1 MKSQKSK
8 FIKMFLLAGM
18 IIVNACHAHG
28 ADLEKEISLADA
40 PITLDRAISIAM
52 TNSRSLKATVVELE
66 KSRNQVSEARAQFGT
81 QIGIEATYQRVNDPS
96 SLSSPVY
103 MPMDIQDYFNPGVI
117 SATGTAV
124 IGGYGGLYVAS
135 PEPTLIEYSLNK
147 DWQHGVDLNITKPL
161 IVFGKREDAVNSLK
175 KQREQALLGV
185 EVEKVLL
192 TEKVKESFFN
202 LLLMKEVVK
211 TQKQS
216 LAQAEAHYKVA
227 ESRHDVGM
235 APKFSVIRAK
245 VEVESAKES
254 LSGAEKGFEL
264 ARMALNNTLGLPVEN
279 KTEICDSGIYKLVE
293 LKEIGVY
300 HQLGTE
306 NRRELDQ
313 IRLAK
318 EQVLLAGRLQ
328 EMKPSIAFA
337 GVYNLSSRGS
347 GFGSENSWRAVLAGD
362 IPLFDAGVSR
372 TRKAQSKRTYDK
384 VSLSEID
391 LKEGISLQ
399 ISQAY
404 LSLVEAEL
412 RLETS
417 AAMLEAAE
425 EAYRMAD
432 IGFKEGVTAAI
443 DLIDAEHAL
452 TQARLNRAKSKYDY
466 EAAKAKLASACGLTD
481 IE

>member
-1 MKSQKSK
+1 MKSQKNK
-8 FIKMFLLAGM
+8 FIKMFLLTGM
-18 IIVNACHAHG
+18 IIVNACHAQG
-28 ADLEKEISLADA
+28 VDLEKEISLADA

-103 MPMDIQDYFNPGVI
+103 MPMDIQDYFNPGAI

-147 DWQHGVDLNITKPL
+147 DWQHGVDLKISKPL

-175 KQREQALLGV
+175 RQREQALLGV

-245 VEVESAKES
+245 VEVESARES
-254 LSGAEKGFEL
+254 LAGAEKGLEL
-264 ARMALNNTLGLPVEN
+264 SRMALNNTLGLPVEN
-279 KTEICDSGIYKLVE
+279 KTEICDSGIYQTLS
-293 LKEIGVY
+293 LKEIEYY
-300 HQLGTE
+300 HKLGSE
-306 NRRELDQ
+306 NRLELEQ
-313 IRLAK
+313 IKLTK
-318 EQVLLAGRLQ
+318 DQVLLAGRLQ

-337 GVYNLSSRGS
+337 GIYNLSSRGS
-347 GFGSENSWRAVLAGD
+347 GFGSENSWRAVIAGD
-362 IPLFDAGVSR
+362 IPLFDAGISR

-384 VSLSEID
+384 VSLSETD
-391 LKEGISLQ
+391 LKEGIALQ

-404 LSLVEAEL
+404 LSLGEAEL

-452 TQARLNRAKSKYDY
+452 TQARLNRAKSKFDY
-466 EAAKAKLASACGLTD
+466 ETAKAKLAAACGLTGL
-481 IE
+481 E